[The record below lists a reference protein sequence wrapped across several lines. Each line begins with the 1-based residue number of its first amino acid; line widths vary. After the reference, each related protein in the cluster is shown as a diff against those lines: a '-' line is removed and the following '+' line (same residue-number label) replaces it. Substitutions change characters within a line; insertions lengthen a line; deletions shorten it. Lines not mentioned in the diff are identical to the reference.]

1 MQQNVEILP
10 EEPPPVEK
18 EQKETQVSSQSD
30 EQELK
35 KLESLLE
42 EALFGKKKEKAATP
56 VMYVL
61 NSGGEQW
68 FYGPKSRSMIR
79 IPGGTQLVVADPEPD
94 DDGRVL
100 CYCDFGYIMVPEADI
115 SPLGYN

>member
-10 EEPPPVEK
+10 EEPPPVEE

-42 EALFGKKKEKAATP
+42 EALFGKKKEKTTTP